1 MAFGISAGTYLLA
14 GTALAGGALAASGA
28 KSAANTQAQA
38 ASDAAQLNMD
48 QFNTTRADQAPWRQ
62 AGQQAL
68 STLSAGLTPGGEFN
82 HPFTMADYQADPGYQ
97 FRLSEGQRGI
107 QRASAITGGMN
118 SGAVLKALDR
128 FNSDQ
133 ASQEFGNAY
142 SRYQGDLGNR
152 YTRLA
157 QIAQL
162 GQSANASTGA
172 LGQAATSGAA
182 GALQDS
188 AAATASGTIGATK
201 AINGTLSQLYNNY
214 APNLYASG
222 YTPPSTYTPP
232 GAVSNVLF

>member
-1 MAFGISAGTYLLA
+1 MAFGISAGTYLVA
-14 GTALAGGALAASGA
+14 GAALAGGAMSASA
-28 KSAANTQAQA
+28 SKSAAKTQANA
-38 ASDAAQLNMD
+38 ADNAAQLNMD
-48 QFNTTRADQAPWRQ
+48 QFNITRADQAPWRQ

-68 STLSAGLTPGGEFN
+68 STLSTGLNPGGEFDK
-82 HPFTMADYQADPGYQ
+82 PFTMADYTADPGYQ
-97 FRLSEGQRGI
+97 FRLSEGQKGI
-107 QRASAITGGMN
+107 QRSAAVTGGMN

-142 SRYQGDLGNR
+142 SRYEGDLGGR
-152 YTRLA
+152 YSRLA
-157 QIAQL
+157 QLAGL

-201 AINGTLSQLYNNY
+201 AINGTLSSLYNNY
-214 APNLYASG
+214 APSLYNTSG
-222 YTPPSTYTPP
+222 YAKS
-232 GAVSNVLF
+232 GAVDNTLF

>member
-1 MAFGISAGTYLLA
+1 MSWGIVAA
-14 GTALAGGALAASGA
+14 AGGAIVGGLISADGA
-28 KSAANTQAQA
+28 KSAANTQAGA
-38 ASDAAQLNMD
+38 ADNAAQLNMD
-48 QFNTTRADQAPWRQ
+48 QFNITRADQAPWRQ

-68 STLSAGLTPGGEFN
+68 STLSTGLNPGGEFN
-82 HPFTMADYQADPGYQ
+82 TPFTMADYTADPGYQ
-97 FRLSEGQRGI
+97 FRLQQGQQGI
-107 QRASAITGGMN
+107 QRSAAVTGGMN

-142 SRYQGDLGNR
+142 SRYETDLGNR

-182 GALQDS
+182 SALQDS

-201 AINGTLSQLYNNY
+201 AINGTLSSLYNNY
-214 APNLYASG
+214 APSLYNTSG
-222 YTPPSTYTPP
+222 YAKS
-232 GAVSNVLF
+232 GAVDNTLF